1 MSLISAE
8 ASPQARAQPGR
19 STLIIASVLGLV
31 VSVSLVWLALRRVDL
46 HSSKDALAAIRWWP
60 WIPLAVTSY
69 LLGHLV
75 RGYRC
80 AALLRGQASIGS
92 WSATNVVIAG
102 YAGNNVLPAR
112 LGELVR
118 VGLLSTRTG
127 LPIWQALSLTAL
139 ERVVD
144 GIAILLLLTL
154 ASINTASSSWISS
167 LTQVAGTVLGT
178 AALGLLS
185 AVLWPSL
192 PITLASRVGAK
203 FGPRAHDALVRFA
216 GQLTAG
222 VKPLRR
228 PQVAVAFV
236 AASLLVW
243 TLEAGM
249 FVALFPAF
257 GLPADFWNGALVM
270 GVTNLG
276 LLAPSTPGF
285 VGTFHAFC
293 AAALETQGLDP
304 STAMSFAVVAH
315 LTFFVPVTIWGALV
329 LLVSG
334 MKLGSTIRDV
344 RAAREAGQVRIVNGV
359 ELHLISS
366 EPASRAA
373 AAPSSFMVS
382 LIESLVARSDRAE
395 DIDRRALVIA
405 TEFTVGQLAA
415 LSELL
420 QAAFAVGMTMFR
432 TWVLLRY
439 LGRFERLPLQRR
451 RQAAESWAYGP
462 FALFRMLFKPVR
474 GVALLAYFESKVAS

>member
-1 MSLISAE
+1 MTSAE
-8 ASPQARAQPGR
+8 ASPPTRAPGGR
-19 STLIIASVLGLV
+19 GALIIASVLGLI
-31 VSVSLVWLALRRVDL
+31 VSGTLVWLALRRVNL
-46 HSSKDALAAIRWWP
+46 QTAKDALEAIRWWP
-60 WIPLAVTSY
+60 WVPLALTSY

-80 AALLRGQASIGS
+80 AALLRGQASIGP

-118 VGLLSTRTG
+118 VGLLSARTG
-127 LPIWQALSLTAL
+127 LPIWQSLSVTAL

-154 ASINTASSSWISS
+154 SSINTAPSPWVSA
-167 LTQVAGTVLGT
+167 LTEVAAVVLGT

-185 AVLWPSL
+185 AVLWPTL
-192 PITLASRVGAK
+192 PMTIASRVGAK
-203 FGPRAHDALVRFA
+203 LGPRAHDKLVRFA
-216 GQLTAG
+216 GQLAAG

-228 PQVAVAFV
+228 PQVAISF
-236 AASLLVW
+236 AATSLLVW

-257 GLPADFWNGALVM
+257 GLRPDFWSGALVM

-293 AAALETQGLDP
+293 AAALETQGFDP

-344 RAAREAGQVRIVNGV
+344 RAAREAGQVRTVNGI
-359 ELHLISS
+359 ELHLIST

-373 AAPSSFMVS
+373 AAPSVFMQS
-382 LIESLVARSDRAE
+382 LIESLVARSDRPE

-405 TEFTVGQLAA
+405 TEFTVGQLGA

-420 QAAFAVGMTMFR
+420 QLAFAVGMTMFR

-439 LGRFERLPLQRR
+439 LGRFEKLPLQRR

-462 FALFRMLFKPVR
+462 FSLFRMLFKPVR
-474 GVALLAYFESKVAS
+474 GVALMAYFESQVAR